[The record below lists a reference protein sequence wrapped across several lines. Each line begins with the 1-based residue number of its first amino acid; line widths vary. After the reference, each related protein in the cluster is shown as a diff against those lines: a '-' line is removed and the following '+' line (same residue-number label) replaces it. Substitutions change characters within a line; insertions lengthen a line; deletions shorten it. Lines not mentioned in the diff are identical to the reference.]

1 MYSGMANGGEES
13 ITRMTNYFFR
23 SKNGKSEEEGIVVSI
38 GPPKNVM
45 EN

>member
-1 MYSGMANGGEES
+1 MANGGEES
-13 ITRMTNYFFR
+13 ISRMANYFFT

-38 GPPKNVM
+38 RLPKNIM